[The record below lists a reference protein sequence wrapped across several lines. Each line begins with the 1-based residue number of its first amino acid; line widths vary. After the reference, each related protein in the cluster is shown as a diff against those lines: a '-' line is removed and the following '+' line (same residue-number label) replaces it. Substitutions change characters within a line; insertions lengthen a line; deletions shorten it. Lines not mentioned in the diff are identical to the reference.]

1 MDYVELVPEM
11 LELHRLRQY
20 NAALGQILLALG
32 SGEGIATI
40 LDAIAAA
47 VRAPLQAEAVRFLFE
62 QDEDPSVDHPLQV
75 IPVAGLYSPL
85 TVPLLRAGQRCGT
98 LTVTRGPLVGAFSAA
113 DITFAQDVAAQ
124 AVVAFDRAQRD
135 DEAARRVARAEALRE
150 IAHELSAE
158 LDMVRFVEATHEQ
171 VARLIDYE
179 SCWVSLWD
187 EDAAELDCRFYV
199 ADGVRRPEM
208 QKRLKRGTGL
218 AWALVDER
226 RTLNVPDYLD
236 ECQRRGLLPTGYGDE
251 PRTMTNPWL
260 GVPLLTG
267 GRLIGAMAVQRLG
280 QPFSTEEATT
290 LELLAVQIAATMGNA
305 RLYAEA
311 RQLACS
317 DPLTGLANHRHL
329 QEQLDIELA
338 RAARLG
344 QPLAAIMADLNNF
357 KLFNDTYGHPAG
369 DQVLRLVAGA
379 LRAESRLAD
388 VVGRYGGDEFLLLL
402 PGIDADGAAALI
414 ERVQARVATLTPLL
428 GAASAVPLAFSA
440 GVAVYPHDARTRHDL
455 IALADSALYSSK
467 RGGGRTVVT
476 AAAHAAPLDLA
487 ADHTSFGVV
496 EGLVLA
502 VDAKDGYTVVHSA
515 VVAEIATLLADE
527 LGLSSRDSAIVRTA
541 GLLHD
546 VGKISIPDRVLR
558 KPGPLNKDEWSIMRQ
573 HVEFGELIIRGVPGL
588 RDILDPVRHHH
599 ERWDGGGYPRGLV
612 GESVPLLGR
621 IMILADAY
629 SAMILDRPYRRG
641 LTAEVALEQIRA
653 GAGSQFDPELAELL
667 CELLERDLPAVL
679 QTAS

>member
-1 MDYVELVPEM
+1 M
-11 LELHRLRQY
+11 
-20 NAALGQILLALG
+20 LALG
-32 SGEGIATI
+32 SGDGIAAILETI
-40 LDAIAAA
+40 A
-47 VRAPLQAEAVRFLFE
+47 VAVREALQAGDVQFCLVADEGAHDDSSQYSTPTASMGSALHVPLQQEGRQCGTLIITRAPL
-62 QDEDPSVDHPLQV
+62 
-75 IPVAGLYSPL
+75 AGE
-85 TVPLLRAGQRCGT
+85 
-98 LTVTRGPLVGAFSAA
+98 FSSA
-113 DITFAQDVAAQ
+113 DSIFAQEVAAQ
-124 AVVAFDRAQRD
+124 AVIAIDRARRD
-135 DEAARRVARAEALRE
+135 DEAARRVARAEVLRE

-158 LDMVRFVEATHEQ
+158 LDIVRFVEATREQ

-179 SCWVSLWD
+179 SCWVALWD
-187 EDAAELDCRFYV
+187 EDAAELDCRIYV
-199 ADGVRRPEM
+199 DDGVRRPEI
-208 QKRLKRGTGL
+208 QKRLPRGTGL

-226 RTLNVPDYLD
+226 RALNVPDYLD
-236 ECQRRGLLPTGYGDE
+236 ECRRRGLLPTGYGDE

-280 QPFSTEEATT
+280 RPFSTEEAAT
-290 LELLAVQIAATMGNA
+290 LELLAVQIAATMENA

-329 QEQLDIELA
+329 QEQLDIEIA

-344 QPLAAIMADLNNF
+344 QPLATIMADLNNF
-357 KLFNDTYGHPAG
+357 KLFNDTYGHPTG

-402 PGIDADGAAALI
+402 PGIDADGAAAFI
-414 ERVQARVATLTPLL
+414 ARVQARVATLTPLL

-440 GVAVYPHDARTRHDL
+440 GVAVYPHDARSRHDL

-515 VVAEIATLLADE
+515 VVADIATLLAEE
-527 LGLSSRDSAIVRTA
+527 LGLSAHERAIVRTA

-558 KPGPLNKDEWSIMRQ
+558 KPAPLNKEEWSIMRQ

-629 SAMILDRPYRRG
+629 SAMTLDRPYRRG
-641 LTAEVALEQIRA
+641 LTVEAALEQIRA
-653 GAGSQFDPELAELL
+653 GAGSQFDPDLAELL
-667 CELLERDLPAVL
+667 CAALERDFPAGL
-679 QTAS
+679 QAVS

>member
-1 MDYVELVPEM
+1 
-11 LELHRLRQY
+11 
-20 NAALGQILLALG
+20 
-32 SGEGIATI
+32 
-40 LDAIAAA
+40 
-47 VRAPLQAEAVRFLFE
+47 
-62 QDEDPSVDHPLQV
+62 
-75 IPVAGLYSPL
+75 
-85 TVPLLRAGQRCGT
+85 
-98 LTVTRGPLVGAFSAA
+98 
-113 DITFAQDVAAQ
+113 
-124 AVVAFDRAQRD
+124 
-135 DEAARRVARAEALRE
+135 
-150 IAHELSAE
+150 
-158 LDMVRFVEATHEQ
+158 
-171 VARLIDYE
+171 
-179 SCWVSLWD
+179 LWD

-208 QKRLKRGTGL
+208 QKRLKRGIGL

-251 PRTMTNPWL
+251 PRTETNPWL
-260 GVPLLTG
+260 GVALQTG

-280 QPFSTEEATT
+280 RPFSTEEATT
-290 LELLAVQIAATMGNA
+290 LELLGVQIAATMENA

-317 DPLTGLANHRHL
+317 DPLTWLANHRHL
-329 QEQLDIELA
+329 QEQLDVELA

-369 DQVLRLVAGA
+369 DQVLRLVASA

-402 PGIDADGAAALI
+402 PGVEAAGAAAFI

-428 GAASAVPLAFSA
+428 GTASAVPLTFSA

-487 ADHTSFGVV
+487 ADNTSFGVV

-502 VDAKDGYTVVHSA
+502 VDAKDDYTMVHSA
-515 VVAEIATLLADE
+515 VVADTAVLLAEE
-527 LGLSSRDSAIVRTA
+527 LGLSARDCAIVRTA

-558 KPGPLNKDEWSIMRQ
+558 KPAPLNKDEWSIMRQ

-641 LTAEVALEQIRA
+641 LTVEAALAQIRA

-667 CELLERDLPAVL
+667 CCILERDLPVELQAV
-679 QTAS
+679 S

>member
-1 MDYVELVPEM
+1 MNYVEPLPDMLV
-11 LELHRLRQY
+11 LRRIQQH
-20 NAALGQILLALG
+20 NAALRQILRALG
-32 SGEGIATI
+32 SDAGIAAI
-40 LDAIAAA
+40 LEAIAAA
-47 VRAPLQAEAVRFLFE
+47 IRESLPAEDVRFVVERDDATSEDYPFPTI
-62 QDEDPSVDHPLQV
+62 QHDEPRSV
-75 IPVAGLYSPL
+75 L
-85 TVPLLRAGQRCGT
+85 TVPLLRAGR
-98 LTVTRGPLVGAFSAA
+98 RYGALIIQHESPAGEFSPA
-113 DITFAQDVAAQ
+113 DIAFVREIAAQ
-124 AVVAFDRAQRD
+124 AVIAIDRARRD
-135 DEAARRVARAEALRE
+135 DEVAGRVARAEVLRE

-158 LDMVRFVEATHEQ
+158 LDMVRFVEATREQ

-179 SCWVSLWD
+179 SCWVALWD
-187 EDAAELDCRFYV
+187 EDASELDCRIYV

-226 RTLNVPDYLD
+226 RALNVPDYLD
-236 ECQRRGLLPTGYGDE
+236 ECRRRGLLPTGYGAE
-251 PRTMTNPWL
+251 PRMTTNPWL

-267 GRLIGAMAVQRLG
+267 GRLVGAMAVQRLG
-280 QPFSTEEATT
+280 RPFSSEEAIT
-290 LELLAVQIAATMGNA
+290 LELLAVQIAATMENA

-311 RQLACS
+311 RQLASS

-329 QEQLDIELA
+329 QEQLDIEIA
-338 RAARLG
+338 RATRLG

-455 IALADSALYSSK
+455 IARADCALYSSK

-515 VVAEIATLLADE
+515 VVADIATLLAEE
-527 LGLSSRDSAIVRTA
+527 LGLSARDRAIVRTA

-546 VGKISIPDRVLR
+546 VGKISIPDRILR
-558 KPGPLNKDEWSIMRQ
+558 KPAPLNKDEWSIMRQ

-588 RDILDPVRHHH
+588 RGILDPVRHHH
-599 ERWDGGGYPRGLV
+599 ERWDGAGYPRGLV
-612 GESVPLLGR
+612 GEAVPLLGR

-629 SAMILDRPYRRG
+629 SAMTLDRPYRRG
-641 LTAEVALEQIRA
+641 LTVEAALAQIRA
-653 GAGSQFDPELAELL
+653 GAGSQFDPDLAEIL
-667 CELLERDLPAVL
+667 CGILERDLSVELLAV
-679 QTAS
+679 S